1 MTVVEKCAMASHT
14 PPDQWTPA
22 LLEPWSKRVF
32 GSIFEHNHVAMDRE
46 KSKKLLEALV
56 WTHLCDSLGDARK
69 AIRAGAVR
77 VNKVVTKD
85 IGFVLDKSLVLPCD
99 AIVIEFGR
107 YNFGVIE
114 LC

>member
-1 MTVVEKCAMASHT
+1 MSIVEKCVMASHT
-14 PPDQWTPA
+14 PPDQWTSEI
-22 LLEPWSKRVF
+22 LEPCSKQWF
-32 GSIFEHNHVAMDRE
+32 GPIFGHNWVAMDRE
-46 KSKKLLEALV
+46 GSKKLIESLG
-56 WTHLCDSLGDARK
+56 WTHLCESLGDARK

-77 VNKVVTKD
+77 VNRMVVKD
-85 IGFVLDKSLVLPCD
+85 IEFVLDKKLTLPCD